1 MKNISKKVRR
11 PKMKMKIEKY
21 LENKKLFD
29 STEYSFLSTE
39 DKQTIEDFI
48 SISFEGL
55 YIAGNYTEETV
66 ESYVQKKVRTL
77 LKANYTSYTR
87 LFDALNLKYDLLDEI
102 NLVTKYT
109 GTQDNNK
116 GIDTTGDVVN
126 SQKVLP
132 YDSENL
138 VEVSENKTSYNS
150 HHVQDNTKRT
160 DNLQT
165 VQTGTNGNIADKV
178 MKEIE
183 IAKTDLLEKITYDI
197 VNKTLICV
205 WGLNYEEESY

>member
-1 MKNISKKVRR
+1 
-11 PKMKMKIEKY
+11 MKMKIEKY

-66 ESYVQKKVRTL
+66 ESYVQKKVRSL

-109 GTQDNNK
+109 GTQSNEK
-116 GIDTTGDVVN
+116 GIDTSGDVVN

-132 YDSENL
+132 YDSGTL
-138 VEVSENKTSYNS
+138 VEVSENKTSYDN
-150 HHVQDNTKRT
+150 HHVQDDTTRT

-165 VQTGTNGNIADKV
+165 QQTGTNGNIADKV

>member
-1 MKNISKKVRR
+1 
-11 PKMKMKIEKY
+11 MKMKIEKY
-21 LENKKLFD
+21 LENKSLFD
-29 STEYSFLSTE
+29 STEYSFLSAD

-48 SISFEGL
+48 SSSFDGL

-66 ESYVQKKVRTL
+66 ESYVQKKVRSL
-77 LKANYTSYTR
+77 LKLNSSTYTR
-87 LFDALNLKYDLLDEI
+87 LFDTLNLKYDLLDEI

-109 GTQDNNK
+109 GAQDNNK

-126 SQKVLP
+126 SQEVLP
-132 YDSENL
+132 YDSATL
-138 VEVSENKTSYNS
+138 VEVSKNKTSYSN

-183 IAKTDLLEKITYDI
+183 IAKIDLLEKITYDI

>member
-1 MKNISKKVRR
+1 MKL
-11 PKMKMKIEKY
+11 KIEKY
-21 LENKKLFD
+21 LETKTLFD
-29 STEYSFLSTE
+29 STEYSFLSSE

-48 SISFEGL
+48 STSFDGL

-66 ESYVQKKVRTL
+66 EGYVQKKVRSL
-77 LKANYTSYTR
+77 LKTNSSTYTR
-87 LFDALNLKYDLLDEI
+87 LFEVLNLKYDILKEI

-109 GTQDNNK
+109 GTQTNNK

-132 YDSENL
+132 YDSATL
-138 VEVSENKTSYNS
+138 VEVSENKTSYDE
-150 HHVQDNTKRT
+150 HHVQDDTTRT

-165 VQTGTNGNIADKV
+165 EQTGTNGNIADKV

-183 IAKTDLLEKITYDI
+183 IAKTNLLEKITYDI

>member
-1 MKNISKKVRR
+1 
-11 PKMKMKIEKY
+11 MKMKIEKY

-77 LKANYTSYTR
+77 LKANDSSYKR
-87 LFDALNLKYDLLDEI
+87 LFDALNLQYDLLEEI

-109 GTQDNNK
+109 GTQSNEK
-116 GIDTTGDVVN
+116 GIDTSGDVVN

-132 YDSENL
+132 YDSGSL
-138 VEVSENKTSYNS
+138 VEVSENKTSYDN
-150 HHVQDNTKRT
+150 HHVQDDTTRT

-165 VQTGTNGNIADKV
+165 QQTGTNGNIADKV

-183 IAKTDLLEKITYDI
+183 IAKTDLFEKITYDI
-197 VNKTLICV
+197 VNKILICV